1 MRACRY
7 VGTDFCRAHGIT
19 YGPIVEQ
26 WALIAE
32 AVEAEAEAEMIKQA
46 RENRG
51 N

>member
-7 VGTDFCRAHGIT
+7 LNQDFCRSHGIA

-32 AVEAEAEAEMIKQA
+32 AVEAEAEAEMIKLA